1 MLPAFAKFLGRS
13 MPTNME
19 TITDSLKMLG
29 INAEFILASVMN
41 DKSIRNVSDM
51 PQVGNSMSVLNLA
64 IKPHSAVASR

>member
-1 MLPAFAKFLGRS
+1 